1 MTKKQDSKPKAKET
15 AEQAAP
21 EAEEAK
27 APTEDPAAELAK
39 ERDEL
44 KDRLLRQAAEL
55 ENFKKRSQR
64 EKTEFLRRA
73 NEAMTKDLLPVLD
86 NMERALDHV
95 DESGENSSVLEGL
108 NMIYQELVK
117 VMTNHGLEPIKAL
130 GEPFNPEFHEAMM
143 QEENPEA
150 EDNTVI
156 RELQKGY
163 LFQER
168 LLRPAMVVVSKK
180 PVQAAK
186 DEEQEVEIK
195 IN

>member
-1 MTKKQDSKPKAKET
+1 VTKKQDSKPKAKET